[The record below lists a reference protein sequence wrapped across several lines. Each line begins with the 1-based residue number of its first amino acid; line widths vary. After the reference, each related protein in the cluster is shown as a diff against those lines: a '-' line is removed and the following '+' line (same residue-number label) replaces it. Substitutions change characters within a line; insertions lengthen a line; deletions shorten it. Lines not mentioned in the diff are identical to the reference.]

1 MYMVQSNEILILGNL
16 NVETLKNL
24 KASLSLINNYL
35 DLRSNHYQLITR
47 ILKMS
52 YRVLDE

>member
-1 MYMVQSNEILILGNL
+1 MSMVQSNEILILGNL

-24 KASLSLINNYL
+24 QASLSFINNYL